1 MRWWKCPGLTSFA
14 IKHGFLFASIS
25 LYLLASRNPA
35 RRQAAASLKAFA
47 GKGLPRPPCWSFA
60 FAKKAASPT
69 DTGTRKSVSQ
79 PHPLISSAFSTR
91 AAESQHPHICSPTRH
106 GFDNH
111 QSLINLRME
120 SEFLTMLKSRNRLV
134 LTPLEQDIR
143 CRFTGTSTTL
153 THFSAAVIG

>member
-14 IKHGFLFASIS
+14 IKHGFLFCDDQLIS
-25 LYLLASRNPA
+25 PSFPQSRAPTSSSEPEGF
-35 RRQAAASLKAFA
+35 RR
-47 GKGLPRPPCWSFA
+47 KGLPRPPCWSFA

-134 LTPLEQDIR
+134 LTFLDQDIF
-143 CRFTGTSTTL
+143 CRYTRTSATF